1 MTAQRKFQ
9 ENTGF
14 KQDPILALRHAAS
27 NLFICLST
35 NHLHLRLYLH
45 ASSKFS
51 GEHCQTCIKEQT
63 MKNTYAFNTTVK
75 TVMSATLLLGTLGF
89 AQMSLAG
96 DLGDRIDRR
105 LDNKGDRINDRL
117 DRRAEIAED
126 RGRYGAANRLDRRG
140 DRIENRLDR
149 RGDRIDRRLA
159 CRADSH
165 CGNDY

>member
-14 KQDPILALRHAAS
+14 KQDPIFALRNAAS

-75 TVMSATLLLGTLGF
+75 TVMSATLLLGTLGTQCSQQQGSRHNGFNCCVESVCIFHCLFLDTCLAMLSAEF
-89 AQMSLAG
+89 A
-96 DLGDRIDRR
+96 
-105 LDNKGDRINDRL
+105 
-117 DRRAEIAED
+117 
-126 RGRYGAANRLDRRG
+126 
-140 DRIENRLDR
+140 
-149 RGDRIDRRLA
+149 
-159 CRADSH
+159 
-165 CGNDY
+165 